1 MGNGLSG
8 KSTKN
13 KKLILLI
20 EKISKI
26 AREKLLNNYVYKRK
40 TASSE
45 TVFLI
50 YYIILTTILI
60 KITTWNH
67 STLIYPPIVITS
79 VFFINNSY
87 TLINKIRSIISSFNS
102 KSSTS
107 FPWNFIT
114 TRSYSTKIP
123 FS

>member
-50 YYIILTTILI
+50 YY
-60 KITTWNH
+60 N
-67 STLIYPPIVITS
+67 
-79 VFFINNSY
+79 INNHPHQNNY
-87 TLINKIRSIISSFNS
+87 ME
-102 KSSTS
+102 
-107 FPWNFIT
+107 P
-114 TRSYSTKIP
+114 
-123 FS
+123 

>member
-26 AREKLLNNYVYKRK
+26 AREKLLNNYVYKKK

-50 YYIILTTILI
+50 YY
-60 KITTWNH
+60 
-67 STLIYPPIVITS
+67 
-79 VFFINNSY
+79 
-87 TLINKIRSIISSFNS
+87 
-102 KSSTS
+102 
-107 FPWNFIT
+107 
-114 TRSYSTKIP
+114 
-123 FS
+123 